1 LIAHHP
7 FLKETDEVYYL
18 GEFTNGKRADHSP
31 MNRQI
36 FNYKKELKWEGKQSW
51 EYKEF
56 AIKDVA
62 KSFRTLILQT
72 SEFPE
77 RIKKALLVP
86 IPPHIAKGDPG
97 YDDRNLKM
105 LNYFV
110 PKGNIHEL
118 ILQKESR
125 EALHESNKRD
135 IKKLEHNYILN
146 APKQNIEFNEIWLFD
161 DVLRHGTH
169 FRAIHNLL
177 ERSYPNVKIV
187 GFFIARS
194 IQYLPTFG
202 TELGPPLPF

>member
-1 LIAHHP
+1 MGR
-7 FLKETDEVYYL
+7 EQ
-18 GEFTNGKRADHSP
+18 GWG
-31 MNRQI
+31 
-36 FNYKKELKWEGKQSW
+36 
-51 EYKEF
+51 YKES

-62 KSFRTLILQT
+62 RSFRTLILQT

-86 IPPHIAKGDPG
+86 IPPHVAKGDPG

-105 LNYFV
+105 LNYFM
-110 PKGNIHEL
+110 PNGNIHEL

-125 EALHESNKRD
+125 AALHESNKRD
-135 IKKLEHNYILN
+135 IEKLERNYMLN
-146 APKQNIEFNEIWLFD
+146 APNQNSEFNEIWLFD

-177 ERSYPNVKIV
+177 GRSFPNVKIV

-202 TELGPPLPF
+202 TELSTPMPF